1 MSYTCFVFFQ
11 NDFESLGM
19 VLKKGC
25 HFISLRVLKLTYIWP
40 KQFISKVSIII

>member
-19 VLKKGC
+19 VLKKG
-25 HFISLRVLKLTYIWP
+25 
-40 KQFISKVSIII
+40 VSFYFTSCTEANVHLAETIYF